1 MRIQDIRHRRQELQ
15 AQLFKLLEPRSS
27 IGANIV
33 RELSRSP
40 TRKTGYWT
48 TGILLPPQSTNKAR
62 NISAALPK
70 ERESIWI
77 ALQQLRRSILT
88 GS

>member
-33 RELSRSP
+33 RELSTLADEEDR
-40 TRKTGYWT
+40 
-48 TGILLPPQSTNKAR
+48 ILDHWHVTSTAVN
-62 NISAALPK
+62 
-70 ERESIWI
+70 
-77 ALQQLRRSILT
+77 QQ
-88 GS
+88 GAQH